1 MNRPLNLIATLL
13 TGVAGLLPIAA
24 AHGQQIWLAPQ
35 AHSADI
41 GAMFAPGA
49 PWGQAAART
58 RVFEL
63 YGNPYI
69 QPTPQPQIN
78 EIVAGLKQRN
88 IALAVETGAI
98 NVGAK
103 PAPPCGGIG
112 RVEGYG
118 PVPLHKLIAR
128 KIKAAGGVIS
138 YVSMDEPLFFGHY
151 YVGKPGGQP
160 GCQSSI
166 PELAKLVAESLSVY
180 IQEFPDVKIGEIEP
194 SDVVNGGRHQ
204 GEDPRWRNDLAEFAS
219 ALRSQ
224 LGRNLA
230 FLHIDVAWDHP
241 DGPPQARE
249 MFTFA
254 RGLMRQNLIGDVG
267 IIYNGTSVDHSD
279 NEWMQ
284 AARQHIAIMEGT
296 LGVRPDQVVI
306 QSWNLFPTNALPE
319 SSPEALT
326 SLVNFYAGT
335 RMRR

>member
-1 MNRPLNLIATLL
+1 MNRAFNLLAACL
-13 TGVAGLLPIAA
+13 TGLAGLLPLAP

-35 AHSADI
+35 AHSADLE
-41 GAMFAPGA
+41 AMFAPGA

-63 YGNPYI
+63 YGNPFI
-69 QPTPQPQIN
+69 QPTPQPQIDA
-78 EIVAGLKQRN
+78 IVAGLKQRN
-88 IALAVETGAI
+88 IALAVETGII

-103 PAPPCGGIG
+103 PVPPCGGIG

-138 YVSMDEPLFFGHY
+138 YVAMDEPLFYGHY

-166 PELAKLVAESLSVY
+166 PELAKLVAQSAAVY

-194 SDVVNGGRHQ
+194 SDIVNGGRHM
-204 GEDPRWRNDLAEFAS
+204 GEDPRWRNDLTEFAS
-219 ALRSQ
+219 EFRTE
-224 LGRNLA
+224 LGRKLA

-241 DGPPQARE
+241 EGPQQARE
-249 MFTFA
+249 LFTFA
-254 RGLMRQNLIGDVG
+254 RGMVRQNLLGTVG
-267 IIYNGTSVDHSD
+267 VIYNGTSVERSD
-279 NEWMQ
+279 GEWMQ
-284 AARQHIAIMEGT
+284 AAREHIATMEGNF
-296 LGVRPDQVVI
+296 GVRPDEAVI
-306 QSWNLFPTNALPE
+306 QSWNLVPANALPE

-326 SLVNFYAGT
+326 NLVDFYAA
-335 RMRR
+335 RKQR